1 MDLNAVGSFIATVGI
16 PGALA
21 IGVLYIYF
29 REHTD
34 NMKAINK
41 LTAQIIVLT
50 VLLSV
55 ATKIPIPNLAEI
67 NGEKKV

>member
-1 MDLNAVGSFIATVGI
+1 MDLKAIGDFVSTVGL
-16 PGALA
+16 PAALA

-29 REHTD
+29 REH
-34 NMKAINK
+34 NQNIEAINR

-55 ATKIPIPNLAEI
+55 ATKIPIPNLA
-67 NGEKKV
+67 NGNDQHK